1 MSHGSGPK
9 MARITSK
16 LSIVG
21 TALLI
26 SLFSGAA
33 IAEDP
38 QSATDDPFSVLDA
51 VSPNEL
57 GKSAG
62 TGIDVDS
69 IGLNMATNNG
79 SVSDTTMIGDIDTGK
94 ISSNNIS
101 NIKGINSM
109 MFNTGNNVNFQSN
122 MQVNVFLK

>member
-1 MSHGSGPK
+1 
-9 MARITSK
+9 MAKTTSK

-33 IAEDP
+33 IAEDA
-38 QSATDDPFSVLDA
+38 QSAKDDPFSVLDA
-51 VSPNEL
+51 VSPDEL